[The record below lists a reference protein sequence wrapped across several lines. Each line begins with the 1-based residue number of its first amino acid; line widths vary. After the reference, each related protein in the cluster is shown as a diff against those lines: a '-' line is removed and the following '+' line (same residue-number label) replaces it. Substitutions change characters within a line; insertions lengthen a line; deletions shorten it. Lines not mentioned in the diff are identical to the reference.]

1 MMYPKLHGKAIL
13 APMAEVNDPAFRIL
27 CKEYGCALV
36 FSEMISA
43 PAIAR
48 RNAAT
53 IRLIDTSE
61 KEKPFGIQLFGQDTH
76 SIVKAALFVEQEF
89 KPDVIDFNLGCPAR
103 KIMKQGSGCA
113 LLLRKN
119 RINDIVSSCVRE
131 LHTPFTVKLRSGIDS
146 SRIVAVEIAKLCEK
160 AGASAI
166 AVHPR
171 TMVQAYSGKADWSLI
186 KKVKENV
193 GLPVIGNGDISS
205 PEDAERMMKETACD
219 YVMLGRAAMKSPLIF
234 RQINDHLKKGSYD
247 KIDDGSRMKMIRR
260 YLELAD
266 EHRTNVVRV
275 KLHCQHFTAGMEG
288 SAAMRDRLSRA
299 KSIEELR
306 SILGL

>member
-1 MMYPKLHGKAIL
+1 MMYPKLNGKAIL
-13 APMAEVNDPAFRIL
+13 APMAEVNDPAFRML

-53 IRLIDTSE
+53 IHLIDTSE
-61 KEKPFGIQLFGQDTH
+61 KERPFGIQLFGQDPE
-76 SIVKAALFVEQEF
+76 SIAKAALFVEKEF
-89 KPDVIDFNLGCPAR
+89 RPDVIDFNLGCPAR

-119 RINDIVSSCVRE
+119 RIRDIVAACVKE
-131 LHTPFTVKLRSGIDS
+131 LHTPFTVKLRSGMDS
-146 SRIVAVEIAKLCEK
+146 NRIVAVEIAKICEE

-166 AVHPR
+166 TVHPR

-186 KKVKENV
+186 KKVKEAV
-193 GLPVIGNGDISS
+193 SVPVIGNGDISS
-205 PEDAERMMKETACD
+205 PEDAERMMRETGCD

-234 RQINDHLKKGSYD
+234 RQINDHLEGNYSKV
-247 KIDDGSRMKMIRR
+247 DDSARIKMIKR
-260 YLELAD
+260 YLELA
-266 EHRTNVVRV
+266 EAHKTNVVRV
-275 KLHCQHFTAGMEG
+275 KLHCQHFTVGMKG
-288 SAAMRDRLSRA
+288 SAAMRDKIS
-299 KSIEELR
+299 KVKDVDSLR
-306 SILGL
+306 QIIGV